1 MKRFFFFTVILL
13 FTCTGILAQDST
25 KSKDKWSFFVEPYL
39 MFPSMKGT
47 TGVGTLPTVD
57 VDVNSNQI
65 FSNLKF
71 GAMLFLEARKGDWA
85 INSDLLYM
93 SLGQDVTPGTVIN
106 SGDINAKQLG
116 WEVAGLLRLTPWLEM
131 GPALMLNSVKMD
143 VNIKV
148 NNIGGGTTSRSNGL
162 SQTWGDVL
170 LVARIKSKEG
180 EKFLYQLRGD
190 IGGGFGASKNSI
202 WQVQAYAGF
211 RFSKLFQLT
220 GGYRIISLDYEKGT
234 GSNYFLFDMNT
245 SGPVVR
251 FGFNL

>member
-1 MKRFFFFTVILL
+1 MLFICTVVE
-13 FTCTGILAQDST
+13 AQDST
-25 KSKDKWSFFVEPYL
+25 NSNNKWSYLIEPYL
-39 MFPSMKGT
+39 MFPAMNGT
-47 TGVGTLPTVD
+47 TGVGLLPPVD
-57 VDVNSNQI
+57 VNVNSNQI

-93 SLGQDVTPGTVIN
+93 SLGQNVKSGIVIN
-106 SGDINAKQLG
+106 SGDISAKQLG

-143 VNIKV
+143 VNVKV
-148 NNIGGGTTSRSNGL
+148 NNIGGGVTDRSNGL
-162 SQTWGDVL
+162 SKTWGDVL

-202 WQVQAYAGF
+202 WQVQAYAGY

-234 GSNYFLFDMNT
+234 GNNYFLFDMNT

-251 FGFNL
+251 FGFNF